1 MINTRDFKTKTEF
14 VERANGSLPG
24 LWEVAIDIGYS
35 SVKVFSP
42 NMVGMF
48 PSYAR
53 LEKKDLEIVAA
64 LPDDAILYRDDVTN
78 EVWVVGELAQNLI
91 KTSDTSDSE
100 EALFGRERYNN
111 PMFLVLARVGLASGM
126 RANQYGSYKP
136 NKHLVVQTGLPEKY
150 LKADKPLLMDVLV
163 GSHRFSVK
171 FGSGQWESFD
181 FTLDDGDVF
190 ITSQPKGTFFSVAI
204 QKNGRWI
211 PDVERYLNSNVI
223 IFDPG
228 FGTLDFFP
236 IRSRVVGA
244 GETFPNLGMRRVFQ
258 ETVDT
263 IFDKYHTEI
272 PVHALQN
279 YLSSGNIKIFDRK
292 TISSKQQP
300 FGDILEDS
308 NRKVCMEAIHRMLDV
323 IEIQDYDYLVVTGG
337 TGSAWNEIIRESLSG
352 LDTLTILDGNMSDP
366 SLSCVYSNV
375 RGYFLFRFN
384 KLRAAA
390 AKATK

>member
-1 MINTRDFKTKTEF
+1 MINTNDFKTKTEYL
-14 VERANGSLPG
+14 ERANGTLPG
-24 LWEVAIDIGYS
+24 IWEVAIDIGYS
-35 SVKVFSP
+35 SVDVYSS

-53 LEKKDLEIVAA
+53 LEKKDLEVVAA
-64 LPDDAILYRDDVTN
+64 LPKDAILYRDDITN

-100 EALFGRERYNN
+100 EALFGRERYNS
-111 PMFLVLARVGLASGM
+111 PMFLVLARVGLAYGM

-136 NKHLVVQTGLPEKY
+136 NKRLVVQTGLPEKY

-163 GSHRFSVK
+163 GAHKFSVK
-171 FGSGQWESFD
+171 FGSGAWESFN
-181 FTLDDGDVF
+181 FSLSPTDVF
-190 ITSQPKGTFFSVAI
+190 VISQPKGTFFSVAI
-204 QKNGRWI
+204 LKNGRWI
-211 PDVERYLNSNVI
+211 PDVEKYLNSNLI

-228 FGTLDFFP
+228 FGTLDLFP

-244 GETFPNLGMRRVFQ
+244 GETFPDLGMRRVFQ
-258 ETVDT
+258 ETVNA

-279 YLSSGNIKIFDRK
+279 YLSSGNVKIFDRK
-292 TISSKQQP
+292 TLSSKLQP
-300 FGDILEDS
+300 FGDILEES
-308 NRKVCMEAIHRMLDV
+308 NKKVCLEAIHRMLDV
-323 IEIQDYDYLVVTGG
+323 IDIQDYDYLVITGG
-337 TGSAWNEIIRESLSG
+337 TGSAWNSIIRESLSG
-352 LDTLTILDGNMSDP
+352 LDTLTILDGNMSDT

-384 KLRAAA
+384 KLRVA
-390 AKATK
+390 ATKVAK